1 MEAVE
6 SKTEAKRTVVKSADR
21 INEVES
27 VENTAENQG
36 TEKAIDGQ
44 NEAMSKP
51 KEVESAE
58 KIAVEMT
65 TETAVGLI
73 EEASIESV
81 AENQVEK
88 KAIKSAKKTA
98 VKKAPRKFKKAQLL
112 VSKQFEREEKYF
124 LEAIL
129 HEDQEYTIKEA
140 QDALSKTLAKGVK

>member
-129 HEDQEYTIKEA
+129 SDEEAYTLEEARAILQE
-140 QDALSKTLAKGVK
+140 ALERKAD